1 MRRALFE
8 PEHEDFRQSF
18 RRFVAN
24 EVAPHHGAWERDG
37 IVPRELFRAAGEHGF
52 VAPQVPEAYGGAGV
66 DDFRFNVVV
75 NEELMRAGLTGFGLG
90 LTLHN
95 DICLPYFV
103 HLCDAEQRE
112 RWLPGIASGEARGTV
127 GMLRDGEARLVPDA
141 DSADVI
147 VLIGFD
153 GSTSVVEAASAEIE
167 PFETMDRT
175 RRFARVRAGAGE
187 PLGGDC
193 FAAGDRIATAL
204 AAETVGVAQ
213 KAMEM
218 AVEYARDRKQFGR
231 PIGSYQ
237 AVSHRCAQ
245 MLLEVEGSR
254 SAAYYAG
261 WCADAEPESLP
272 AAASGAKAYS
282 SDAGWRVCGSSLQV
296 HGGIGFTW
304 EHDLHFF
311 LKRAKTN
318 AMLYGSAREHRER
331 VASLALAEPKATVAA

>member
-1 MRRALFE
+1 MNF
-8 PEHEDFRQSF
+8 DFTDDQQAIKRT
-18 RRFVAN
+18 AN
-24 EVAPHHGAWERDG
+24 ELLAARFKPER
-37 IVPRELFRAAGEHGF
+37 VRELAEAGTYDDDAWKEMCELGWAGIFIGEEHGGQGLGVVELVILMEELGYVLAPVPFLSNAAAGLALQF
-52 VAPQVPEAYGGAGV
+52 AGT
-66 DDFRFNVVV
+66 D
-75 NEELMRAGLTGFGLG
+75 
-90 LTLHN
+90 
-95 DICLPYFV
+95 
-103 HLCDAEQRE
+103 EQNE

-141 DSADVI
+141 DSAEVI

-153 GSTSVVEAASAEIE
+153 GSTSVVEAGSAEIE

-175 RRFARVRAGAGE
+175 RRFAHVRSGAGE

-213 KAMEM
+213 HAMEM

>member
-1 MRRALFE
+1 MNF
-8 PEHEDFRQSF
+8 DFTDDQQAIKGT
-18 RRFVAN
+18 AN
-24 EVAPHHGAWERDG
+24 ELLAARFKPER
-37 IVPRELFRAAGEHGF
+37 VRELAEAGAYDDAAWKEMCELGWAGIFIGEEHGGQGLGVVELVILMEELGYALAPVPFLSNAAAGLALQF
-52 VAPQVPEAYGGAGV
+52 AGT
-66 DDFRFNVVV
+66 D
-75 NEELMRAGLTGFGLG
+75 
-90 LTLHN
+90 
-95 DICLPYFV
+95 
-103 HLCDAEQRE
+103 EQKE

-167 PFETMDRT
+167 PFDTMDRT

-218 AVEYARDRKQFGR
+218 AVEYARERKQFGR

-261 WCADAEPESLP
+261 WCADAERESLP
-272 AAASGAKAYS
+272 AAASMAKAYS

-304 EHDLHFF
+304 EHDLHFY

-318 AMLYGSAREHRER
+318 AVLFGSASEHRER
-331 VASLALAEPKATVAA
+331 LAGLTLETAAATSAA

>member
-1 MRRALFE
+1 MNF
-8 PEHEDFRQSF
+8 DFTDDQQAIKRT
-18 RRFVAN
+18 AN
-24 EVAPHHGAWERDG
+24 EMLAARFKPERMRELAEAETYDDDAWKEMCELGWAGIFIDEDHGGQGLG
-37 IVPRELFRAAGEHGF
+37 IVELVILMEELGYALAPVPFLSNAAAGLALQF
-52 VAPQVPEAYGGAGV
+52 AGT
-66 DDFRFNVVV
+66 D
-75 NEELMRAGLTGFGLG
+75 
-90 LTLHN
+90 
-95 DICLPYFV
+95 
-103 HLCDAEQRE
+103 EQKE

-127 GMLRDGEARLVPDA
+127 GMLRDGGARLVPDA
-141 DSADVI
+141 DSAEVI

-153 GSTSVVEAASAEIE
+153 GSTSVVEAASADIE
-167 PFETMDRT
+167 PLETMDRT
-175 RRFARVRAGAGE
+175 RRFARVRADGGE

-193 FAAGDRIATAL
+193 FAAGDRIATAI

-218 AVEYARDRKQFGR
+218 AVEYARERKQFGR
-231 PIGSYQ
+231 AIGAYQ

-245 MLLEVEGSR
+245 MLLEVEGAR
-254 SAAYYAG
+254 SGAYYAA

-331 VASLALAEPKATVAA
+331 VASLALAKPEATVAA

>member
-1 MRRALFE
+1 MNF
-8 PEHEDFRQSF
+8 DFTDDQQAIKRT
-18 RRFVAN
+18 AN
-24 EVAPHHGAWERDG
+24 ELLAARFKSERVRELAEAERYDDDAWKEMCELGWAGIFIEEEHGGQGLG
-37 IVPRELFRAAGEHGF
+37 IVELVILMEELGYALAPVPFLSNAAAGL
-52 VAPQVPEAYGGAGV
+52 ALQLAGT
-66 DDFRFNVVV
+66 D
-75 NEELMRAGLTGFGLG
+75 
-90 LTLHN
+90 
-95 DICLPYFV
+95 
-103 HLCDAEQRE
+103 EQKE

-127 GMLRDGEARLVPDA
+127 GMVRDGEARLVPDA

-153 GSTSVVEAASAEIE
+153 GSTNVVEAGSAQIE
-167 PFETMDRT
+167 PLETMDRT
-175 RRFARVRAGAGE
+175 RRFSRVRADGGE

-204 AAETVGVAQ
+204 SAETVGVAQ

-218 AVEYARDRKQFGR
+218 AVEYARERKQFGR

-254 SAAYYAG
+254 SGAYYAA
-261 WCADAEPESLP
+261 WCADSEPESLP

-304 EHDLHFF
+304 EHDLHFY

-318 AMLYGSAREHRER
+318 AMLFGSAREHRDR
-331 VASLALAEPKATVAA
+331 VASLALAKPETVAA

>member
-1 MRRALFE
+1 MNF
-8 PEHEDFRQSF
+8 DFTDDQQAIKRT
-18 RRFVAN
+18 AN
-24 EVAPHHGAWERDG
+24 ELLAARFKPERMRELAEAGAYDDAWKEMSELGWAGIFIDEEHGGQGLG
-37 IVPRELFRAAGEHGF
+37 IVELVILMEELGYALAPVPFLSNAAAGL
-52 VAPQVPEAYGGAGV
+52 ALQSAGT
-66 DDFRFNVVV
+66 D
-75 NEELMRAGLTGFGLG
+75 
-90 LTLHN
+90 
-95 DICLPYFV
+95 
-103 HLCDAEQRE
+103 EQKE

-127 GMLRDGEARLVPDA
+127 GVLRDGEARLVPDA
-141 DSADVI
+141 DSAEVI
-147 VLIGFD
+147 VLIAPD
-153 GSTSVVEAASAEIE
+153 GSSAVVEASAAEVE
-167 PFETMDRT
+167 PFEAMDRT
-175 RRFARVRAGAGE
+175 RRFARVRADGSE
-187 PLGGDC
+187 PLGGDPL
-193 FAAGDRIATAL
+193 AAADRIATAIS
-204 AAETVGVAQ
+204 AETVGVAQ

-254 SAAYYAG
+254 SGAYFAG

-272 AAASGAKAYS
+272 AAASMAKAYS

-304 EHDLHFF
+304 EHDLHFY

-331 VASLALAEPKATVAA
+331 VAELSLGQPATVA

>member
-1 MRRALFE
+1 MNF
-8 PEHEDFRQSF
+8 DFTDDQQAIKRT
-18 RRFVAN
+18 AN
-24 EVAPHHGAWERDG
+24 ELLAARFKPERMRELAEAERYDDDAWREMSELGWAGIFIDEDHGGQGLG
-37 IVPRELFRAAGEHGF
+37 IVELVILMEELGYALAPVPFLSNAAAGLALQF
-52 VAPQVPEAYGGAGV
+52 AGT
-66 DDFRFNVVV
+66 D
-75 NEELMRAGLTGFGLG
+75 
-90 LTLHN
+90 
-95 DICLPYFV
+95 
-103 HLCDAEQRE
+103 EQKE

-127 GMLRDGEARLVPDA
+127 GMVRDGEARLVPDA
-141 DSADVI
+141 DTAEVI
-147 VLIGFD
+147 LLIGFD
-153 GSTSVVEAASAEIE
+153 GSTSVVEAGAAEIE
-167 PFETMDRT
+167 PVETMDRT
-175 RRFARVRAGAGE
+175 RRYARVRADGGE

-218 AVEYARDRKQFGR
+218 AVEYARERKQFGR

-254 SAAYYAG
+254 SGAYYAA

-318 AMLYGSAREHRER
+318 ALLYGSAREHRER
-331 VASLALAEPKATVAA
+331 VAELTLAKPEATVAA

>member
-1 MRRALFE
+1 MNF
-8 PEHEDFRQSF
+8 DFTDDQQAIKRT
-18 RRFVAN
+18 AN
-24 EVAPHHGAWERDG
+24 ELLAARFKPERVRELAESGSYDDDAWKEMSELGWAGIFIDEEHGGQGLG
-37 IVPRELFRAAGEHGF
+37 IVELAILTEELGYALAPVPFLSNAAAGLALQF
-52 VAPQVPEAYGGAGV
+52 AGT
-66 DDFRFNVVV
+66 D
-75 NEELMRAGLTGFGLG
+75 
-90 LTLHN
+90 
-95 DICLPYFV
+95 
-103 HLCDAEQRE
+103 EQKQ

-141 DSADVI
+141 DSAELI
-147 VLIGFD
+147 VLISFD
-153 GSTSVVEAASAEIE
+153 GSTTVVEASAADIE

-175 RRFARVRAGAGE
+175 RRFARVRVDGGD

-204 AAETVGVAQ
+204 SAETVGVAQ

-231 PIGSYQ
+231 AIGAYQ

-254 SAAYYAG
+254 SGAYYAA

-272 AAASGAKAYS
+272 EAASGAKAYS
-282 SDAGWRVCGSSLQV
+282 SDAGWRVCASSLQV

-304 EHDLHFF
+304 EHDLHFY

-318 AMLYGSAREHRER
+318 ALLYGSASEHRER
-331 VASLALAEPKATVAA
+331 VAAISLGELESSAAQPVEA

>member
-1 MRRALFE
+1 MNF
-8 PEHEDFRQSF
+8 DFTDDQQAIKRT
-18 RRFVAN
+18 AN
-24 EVAPHHGAWERDG
+24 ELLAARFKPER
-37 IVPRELFRAAGEHGF
+37 VRELAEAETYDEDAWKEICELGWAGIFIDEEHGGQGLGVVELVILMEELGYVLAPVPFLSNAAAGLALQF
-52 VAPQVPEAYGGAGV
+52 AGT
-66 DDFRFNVVV
+66 D
-75 NEELMRAGLTGFGLG
+75 
-90 LTLHN
+90 
-95 DICLPYFV
+95 
-103 HLCDAEQRE
+103 EQKE

-127 GMLRDGEARLVPDA
+127 GMVRDGEARLVPDA
-141 DSADVI
+141 DSAEVI

-153 GSTSVVEAASAEIE
+153 GSTSVVEAAAADIE

-175 RRFARVRAGAGE
+175 RRFGHVRANGGE

-193 FAAGDRIATAL
+193 FAAGDRIVTAL
-204 AAETVGVAQ
+204 SAETVGVAQ

-218 AVEYARDRKQFGR
+218 AVDYARERKQFGR

-254 SAAYYAG
+254 SGAYYAG

-318 AMLYGSAREHRER
+318 AMLFGSAREHRDR
-331 VASLALAEPKATVAA
+331 VASLALSKPETVAA

>member
-1 MRRALFE
+1 MNFDFTDDQQAIKRTAKELLAARFK
-8 PEHEDFRQSF
+8 PEHVRELAEAGSYDDDAWKEMCELGWAGIFI
-18 RRFVAN
+18 N
-24 EVAPHHGAWERDG
+24 EEHGGQGLG
-37 IVPRELFRAAGEHGF
+37 IVELVILMEELGYALAPVPFLSNAAAGLALQF
-52 VAPQVPEAYGGAGV
+52 AGT
-66 DDFRFNVVV
+66 D
-75 NEELMRAGLTGFGLG
+75 
-90 LTLHN
+90 
-95 DICLPYFV
+95 
-103 HLCDAEQRE
+103 EQKE

-127 GMLRDGEARLVPDA
+127 GVLRNGEARLVPDA
-141 DSADVI
+141 DSAEVI
-147 VLIGFD
+147 VLIAAD
-153 GSTSVVEAASAEIE
+153 GSSSVVEASAAEVE

-175 RRFARVRAGAGE
+175 RRFARVRADGGE
-187 PLGGDC
+187 PLGGDQL
-193 FAAGDRIATAL
+193 AAADRIATAL
-204 AAETVGVAQ
+204 SAETVGVAQ

-261 WCADAEPESLP
+261 WCADAEPDSLP
-272 AAASGAKAYS
+272 EAASMAKAYS

-304 EHDLHFF
+304 EHDLHFY

-318 AMLYGSAREHRER
+318 AMLFGSAREHRER
-331 VASLALAEPKATVAA
+331 VAELALAAPAPVAA

>member
-1 MRRALFE
+1 MNF
-8 PEHEDFRQSF
+8 DFTDDQQAIKRT
-18 RRFVAN
+18 AN
-24 EVAPHHGAWERDG
+24 EFLANRFKSERVRELAEAERYDDDAWKEMSELGWAGIFIDEEHGGQGLG
-37 IVPRELFRAAGEHGF
+37 IVELVILMEELGYALAPVPFLSNAAAGLALQF
-52 VAPQVPEAYGGAGV
+52 AGT
-66 DDFRFNVVV
+66 D
-75 NEELMRAGLTGFGLG
+75 
-90 LTLHN
+90 
-95 DICLPYFV
+95 
-103 HLCDAEQRE
+103 EQKE

-127 GMLRDGEARLVPDA
+127 GMVRDGEARLVPDA

-153 GSTSVVEAASAEIE
+153 GSASVVEAASAQIE

-175 RRFARVRAGAGE
+175 RRFARVRAEGGE

-193 FAAGDRIATAL
+193 FAAGDRIATSL

-218 AVEYARDRKQFGR
+218 AVDYARERKQFGR

-254 SAAYYAG
+254 SGAYYAA
-261 WCADAEPESLP
+261 WCADSEPESLP

-318 AMLYGSAREHRER
+318 AMLYGSAREHRDR
-331 VASLALAEPKATVAA
+331 VASLALAKPEATVAA

>member
-1 MRRALFE
+1 MNF
-8 PEHEDFRQSF
+8 DFTDDQQAIKRT
-18 RRFVAN
+18 AN
-24 EVAPHHGAWERDG
+24 ELLAARFKSDRVRELAEAERYDDDAWKEMCELGWAGIFIDEEHGGQGLG
-37 IVPRELFRAAGEHGF
+37 IVELVILMEELGYVLAPIPFLSNAAAGLALQF
-52 VAPQVPEAYGGAGV
+52 AGT
-66 DDFRFNVVV
+66 D
-75 NEELMRAGLTGFGLG
+75 
-90 LTLHN
+90 
-95 DICLPYFV
+95 
-103 HLCDAEQRE
+103 EQKE

-141 DSADVI
+141 DTAEVI
-147 VLIGFD
+147 VLIASD
-153 GSTSVVEAASAEIE
+153 GTTSVVERSSADVE

-175 RRFARVRAGAGE
+175 RRFARVRADGGD

-193 FAAGDRIATAL
+193 FAAGDRIAAAL
-204 AAETVGVAQ
+204 SAETVGVAQ

-218 AVEYARDRKQFGR
+218 AVDYARERKQFGR

-254 SAAYYAG
+254 SGAYYAA

-331 VASLALAEPKATVAA
+331 VASLALATPEATVAA

>member
-1 MRRALFE
+1 MEELGYAL
-8 PEHEDFRQSF
+8 
-18 RRFVAN
+18 
-24 EVAPHHGAWERDG
+24 AP
-37 IVPRELFRAAGEHGF
+37 VPFLSNAAAGLAIQF
-52 VAPQVPEAYGGAGV
+52 AGT
-66 DDFRFNVVV
+66 D
-75 NEELMRAGLTGFGLG
+75 
-90 LTLHN
+90 
-95 DICLPYFV
+95 
-103 HLCDAEQRE
+103 EQKE
-112 RWLPGIASGEARGTV
+112 RWLPGIASGETRGTV
-127 GMLRDGEARLVPDA
+127 GMVRDGEARLVPDA
-141 DSADVI
+141 DSAEVI

-153 GSTSVVEAASAEIE
+153 GSTSVVERSAAEVE

-175 RRFARVRAGAGE
+175 RRFARVRADGGE
-187 PLGGDC
+187 SLGGDC

-204 AAETVGVAQ
+204 SAETVGVAQ

-218 AVEYARDRKQFGR
+218 AVEYARERKQFDR
-231 PIGSYQ
+231 PIGAYQ

-254 SAAYYAG
+254 SGAYYAG

-304 EHDLHFF
+304 EHDLHFY

-318 AMLYGSAREHRER
+318 AMLFGSAREHRER
-331 VASLALAEPKATVAA
+331 VANLALGTEAGVA